1 MVSLQQSGPE
11 RWESLSGCY
20 PERKVGVTG
29 YTSPMLTFLREIID
43 LSWLNRRVRLP
54 ALCLVLF
61 ALVLLLSSSPQ
72 TRDRIGTAIHGH
84 DHDIV
89 AWELRNFFDKW
100 FSRIASIFDDELS
113 EEGAIAEV
121 REYARLTG
129 EINRVEGLINRAVSL
144 GEPAEDLEVER
155 SDMHQQRLAIESRV
169 EELIEG
175 QVSGI
180 LAEAGMSWRVGFLD
194 ADGYLFPP
202 VDFKYENSP
211 PVLVISPRDRIE
223 LESTRLLTPGL
234 GVGARED
241 IEEDVEKLDEDY
253 SALVI
258 NTGGV
263 ATFPAVVGASS
274 NLQYTLR
281 TVAHEWFHHY
291 LVFYPL
297 GRNYWASGEMVT
309 INETVANIAGDEV
322 GDAAYKR
329 YYQEGLPEPPAPTP
343 GPGASPSPAPE
354 PPSFSFNSA
363 MRETRLEADRLLAEG
378 RIEEAEAYMEERR
391 LVLADNGYF
400 LRKLNQAYFACHGSY
415 ADRPTAV
422 SPIGGQV
429 RQIRDQSGTLREF
442 IETMSR
448 VSSHEDLLRL
458 VDGE

>member
-1 MVSLQQSGPE
+1 MLTK
-11 RWESLSGCY
+11 LGCY
-20 PERKVGVTG
+20 AK
-29 YTSPMLTFLREIID
+29 LL
-43 LSWLNRRVRLP
+43 LLNRRARLT

-72 TRDRIGTAIHGH
+72 TRDRVGSAIHGH
-84 DHDIV
+84 DHDVV

-100 FSRIASIFDDELS
+100 LSRAASLFDEGLS
-113 EEGAIAEV
+113 EEDAIAEV

-129 EINRVEGLINRAVSL
+129 EVHRIDGTITRAAAL
-144 GEPAEDLEVER
+144 GETVSDLENEWAEMDR
-155 SDMHQQRLAIESRV
+155 QRLDIQSRV

-180 LAEAGMSWRVGFLD
+180 LAQEGMSWRIGFLD

-234 GVGARED
+234 GLEDRED
-241 IEEDVEKLDEDY
+241 IENEVEELESHY
-253 SALVI
+253 SALVVD
-258 NTGGV
+258 TGGV
-263 ATFPAVVGASS
+263 ATFPAVVVASA
-274 NLQYTLR
+274 NVQYTLR

-297 GRNYWASGEMVT
+297 GRNYWSSGEMVT

-322 GDAAYKR
+322 GNAAYERNYMKDIP
-329 YYQEGLPEPPAPTP
+329 QPPPPTPELGSMPTPTPPPEPPA
-343 GPGASPSPAPE
+343 
-354 PPSFSFNSA
+354 FSFNRE
-363 MRETRLEADRLLAEG
+363 MQETRLEADRLLAEG
-378 RIEEAEAYMEERR
+378 NIEEAESYMEDRR
-391 LVLADNGYF
+391 LVFADNGYF
-400 LRKLNQAYFACHGSY
+400 LRKLNQAYFAFHGSY

-429 RQIRDQSGTLREF
+429 RQVREQSVTLKEF

-448 VSSHEDLLRL
+448 VSSYDDLLRL
-458 VDGE
+458 VDGQ